1 MADPVQMNYCPRCGQ
16 PLVDALRYG
25 QERRV
30 CEACGYV
37 YFHDPKVAAV
47 VFITRGGE
55 VLLVRR
61 RVDPEAGKW
70 ALPAGF
76 IDYDEAPD
84 AAAVREVREETGL
97 EVRITRLI
105 DVLGPMPDSGAASI
119 LILYEAAV
127 SGGTLTPQDD
137 ADQAAF
143 FAPQDIPY
151 GEIAFASTRLLLDRW
166 LADKD

>member
-1 MADPVQMNYCPRCGQ
+1 MANPDQMNYCPRCGQ

-25 QERRV
+25 RERRT
-30 CEACGYV
+30 CESCGYIH
-37 YFHDPKVAAV
+37 FHDPKVAAV
-47 VFITRGGE
+47 VFITRGGK

-61 RVDPEAGKW
+61 AVDPEEGRW

-76 IDYDEAPD
+76 IDYGEEPQ

-97 EVRITRLI
+97 EVEVTRLI

-127 SGGTLTPQDD
+127 TGGTLAPEDD
-137 ADQAAF
+137 VDRAEF
-143 FAPQDIPY
+143 FAPADIPY
-151 GEIAFASTRLLLDRW
+151 EQIAFASTRLILDRW
-166 LADKD
+166 LAARE

>member
-1 MADPVQMNYCPRCGQ
+1 MNYCPRCGQ
-16 PLVDALRYG
+16 PLVDAVRYG

-30 CEACGYV
+30 CEACGFV
-37 YFHDPKVAAV
+37 HFQDPKVAAV
-47 VFITRGGE
+47 VFIAREGK

-61 RVDPEAGKW
+61 AVDPEGGRW

-76 IDYDEAPD
+76 IDYGEDPQ
-84 AAAVREVREETGL
+84 AAAEREVREETGL

-127 SGGTLTPQDD
+127 TGGVLAAQDD
-137 ADQAAF
+137 ADRAEF
-143 FAPQDIPY
+143 FAPEDIPY
-151 GEIAFASTRLLLDRW
+151 EKIAFASTRLILDKW
-166 LADKD
+166 LAARE